1 MSPYNFY
8 LNILKIVIAPL
19 SKARGALN
27 LAERLQY
34 SLFDG
39 VCGRGKVYSLFDSRE
54 VCGGGTGLDIHFLT
68 VGRSV
73 VGAQVAVRGCN

>member
-1 MSPYNFY
+1 MQCFVSLQIF
-8 LNILKIVIAPL
+8 IAPT
-19 SKARGALN
+19 SEVRGALN

-39 VCGRGKVYSLFDSRE
+39 VCGGGNVYSLFDSRE

-73 VGAQVAVRGCN
+73 VGAGD